1 MTAVAT
7 HPAEVR
13 TATAEDLIPVV
24 RPAYGAETA
33 RVVLNI
39 VREFPQH
46 HLQNFFQIEE
56 IQRFGRYRRHT
67 TPDKCGTTRC
77 IAGWAQYVHEGIVNS
92 DVEAKA
98 ALFLGLDGEDSE
110 ALFFTMEEDKAVAA
124 LCYVADGRRID
135 WEELEFRDDWR
146 MKETANG

>member
-39 VREFPQH
+39 VKEFPQH
-46 HLQNFFQIEE
+46 HLQNFFEIEE

-77 IAGWAQYVHEGIVNS
+77 IAGWAQYVHEGIVDS
-92 DVEAKA
+92 SVEAKA

-110 ALFFTMEEDKAVAA
+110 ALFFTLNEAKAVAA
-124 LCYVADGRRID
+124 LGYVARGADID
-135 WEELEFRDDWR
+135 WNTLDDRYTYKEE
-146 MKETANG
+146 K

>member
-39 VREFPQH
+39 VKEFPQH

-56 IQRFGRYRRHT
+56 IQRFGRYRRYT

-77 IAGWAQYVHEGIVNS
+77 IAGWAQYVHEGIVDS
-92 DVEAKA
+92 SVEAKA

-110 ALFFTMEEDKAVAA
+110 ALFFTLNEAKAVAA
-124 LCYVADGRRID
+124 LEYVARGTDID
-135 WEELEFRDDWR
+135 WNALDDRYNYKEEE
-146 MKETANG
+146 